1 MVSPSAAPSSAA
13 PVQPPAPS
21 VSPSQGVK
29 PAPSASASASAKAT
43 VKGES
48 ARTGAEAGNQGL
60 PLAWLAAGALLLAG
74 GLAAGYSYLARS
86 RKG

>member
-1 MVSPSAAPSSAA
+1 MVSPSAAPTSSASA
-13 PVQPPAPS
+13 LVQPPVPS
-21 VSPSQGVK
+21 VSPSQGMA
-29 PAPSASASASAKAT
+29 PAPSASASAKAT

-74 GLAAGYSYLARS
+74 GLAAGYAYLARS